1 MNPALVFRKFYRPK
15 IVEFCPVIPV
25 SLVDLIESEL
35 VDEFIHLR
43 EHANPSLDIRKRFVG
58 DGRYSLVKSNRL
70 CLYCLIRAAQHFPP
84 CDHPLCDLCAQRFG
98 EPVLGS
104 EYRFSL
110 DRCLM
115 CSSMVTMCMEIL
127 PPTMDPSILAI
138 DGGGVRG
145 MMPIEL
151 LILIQEYIE
160 PCRIQDVFDL
170 DVSTSSGG
178 LTELGLRVLDLSVSA
193 CAETFGQLARRIFQS
208 RRPAAFPWL
217 PRFVLGQLRQWYTWW
232 RHDSCYD
239 GTVFDTILRQL
250 FHDQS
255 LLHSPL
261 RDGCI
266 MSGAKYGVVAT
277 SIGKK
282 TETVILG
289 NFNAAVG
296 TAADSGGYSAF
307 SQASRL
313 TLRRLSNYPAFE
325 YRG

>member
-1 MNPALVFRKFYRPK
+1 MNPTLVFRKFYRPK
-15 IVEFCPVIPV
+15 MLEAIIPV
-25 SLVDLIESEL
+25 SLVDLIEFEL
-35 VDEFIHLR
+35 MDEFIHLR
-43 EHANPSLDIRKRFVG
+43 ESDIPSLEIRKRLVG

-70 CLYCLIRAAQHFPP
+70 CLYCLFRAAQHFPP
-84 CDHPLCDLCAQRFG
+84 CDHPLCDLCAQKFG
-98 EPVLGS
+98 APAVSS
-104 EYRFSL
+104 EYRFCL
-110 DRCLM
+110 DRCLF
-115 CSSMVTMCMEIL
+115 CSSTVTLCMEVL

-151 LILIQEYIE
+151 LILVEEYIE

-178 LTELGLRVLDLSVSA
+178 LTELGLRVLNLSVSA
-193 CAETFGQLARRIFQS
+193 CAEIFVQLARCIFQS
-208 RRPAAFPWL
+208 RRPAAFPLL

-239 GTVFDTILRQL
+239 GTIFDKILRQL
-250 FHDQS
+250 FQDQS
-255 LLHSPL
+255 LLHGPF
-261 RDGCI
+261 RDGRI

-289 NFNAAVG
+289 NFNAAVS
-296 TAADSGGYSAF
+296 TAADIGGYSGFAQV
-307 SQASRL
+307 SLL
-313 TLRRLSNYPAFE
+313 TVGRLSHYPAF
-325 YRG
+325 